1 MTDASTTART
11 IDALCDA
18 YVDDYCALDPL
29 TATSIGVSGHE
40 HQAVE
45 AARTVPP
52 RLLVDTSGRGA
63 RSLASRQG

>member
-1 MTDASTTART
+1 MTDASTPTRT

-40 HQAVE
+40 HELTDFSPAGFD
-45 AARTVPP
+45 AR
-52 RLLVDTSGRGA
+52 LALA
-63 RSLASRQG
+63 RSAVAST